1 MTKMLWEIQ
10 APLSIAKAKEDLGV
24 DNIWRYLRYYKM
36 YMARFKWVVGDKD
49 YTNAIEKI
57 LFWRGIVC
65 LSYDKIAKK
74 LVVLEVDGDPIVDES
89 GMIVKVSG
97 KGENNYSKKGLV
109 VGKDCIIIRAD
120 STQIPPVL
128 YIWNIANKIVEI
140 EDIIKTQNN
149 MLRKPIVL
157 YGVGEDLDN
166 SLNTMDSV
174 MSGVGVI
181 ATKNKKGK
189 TILDEEQVGVLNI
202 EKANSYRGKEL
213 WESYNKYEE
222 IIKDYLGYRSV
233 NNAKKERMIT
243 DEVNQSNDV
252 CDTFYKDSVS
262 LREDGVKN
270 VNSLFN
276 IDLKLIK
283 NLEGKEEE
291 MKDDSANEMEKFVRD
306 FKG

>member
-1 MTKMLWEIQ
+1 MQKMLWELQ
-10 APLSIAKAKEDLGV
+10 APLAIAKAKEDLGV

-49 YTNAIEKI
+49 YTNAIENI

-97 KGENNYSKKGLV
+97 KGENKYSKKGLV

-120 STQIPPVL
+120 STHIPPVL

-157 YGVGEDLDN
+157 YGLGEDLDN
-166 SLNTMDSV
+166 SLN
-174 MSGVGVI
+174 
-181 ATKNKKGK
+181 
-189 TILDEEQVGVLNI
+189 
-202 EKANSYRGKEL
+202 EL
-213 WESYNKYEE
+213 T
-222 IIKDYLGYRSV
+222 L
-233 NNAKKERMIT
+233 
-243 DEVNQSNDV
+243 
-252 CDTFYKDSVS
+252 
-262 LREDGVKN
+262 
-270 VNSLFN
+270 
-276 IDLKLIK
+276 
-283 NLEGKEEE
+283 
-291 MKDDSANEMEKFVRD
+291 
-306 FKG
+306 

>member
-1 MTKMLWEIQ
+1 
-10 APLSIAKAKEDLGV
+10 
-24 DNIWRYLRYYKM
+24 
-36 YMARFKWVVGDKD
+36 
-49 YTNAIEKI
+49 
-57 LFWRGIVC
+57 
-65 LSYDKIAKK
+65 
-74 LVVLEVDGDPIVDES
+74 
-89 GMIVKVSG
+89 
-97 KGENNYSKKGLV
+97 
-109 VGKDCIIIRAD
+109 
-120 STQIPPVL
+120 
-128 YIWNIANKIVEI
+128 
-140 EDIIKTQNN
+140 

-157 YGVGEDLDN
+157 YGLGEELDN
-166 SLNTMDSV
+166 SLNTLDSV

-181 ATKNKKGK
+181 AKKKKGK
-189 TILDEEQVGVLNI
+189 TILDDEQIEVLNI

-283 NLEGKEEE
+283 NLEEKEEE

>member
-1 MTKMLWEIQ
+1 M
-10 APLSIAKAKEDLGV
+10 SGLG
-24 DNIWRYLRYYKM
+24 IYLLNK
-36 YMARFKWVVGDKD
+36 
-49 YTNAIEKI
+49 
-57 LFWRGIVC
+57 
-65 LSYDKIAKK
+65 
-74 LVVLEVDGDPIVDES
+74 
-89 GMIVKVSG
+89 
-97 KGENNYSKKGLV
+97 SK
-109 VGKDCIIIRAD
+109 
-120 STQIPPVL
+120 
-128 YIWNIANKIVEI
+128 NKIVEI

-157 YGVGEDLDN
+157 YGLGEELDN
-166 SLNTMDSV
+166 SLNTIDSV

-181 ATKNKKGK
+181 AKKKKGK
-189 TILDEEQVGVLNI
+189 TILDDEQIEVINI
-202 EKANSYRGKEL
+202 QKANSYKGKEL